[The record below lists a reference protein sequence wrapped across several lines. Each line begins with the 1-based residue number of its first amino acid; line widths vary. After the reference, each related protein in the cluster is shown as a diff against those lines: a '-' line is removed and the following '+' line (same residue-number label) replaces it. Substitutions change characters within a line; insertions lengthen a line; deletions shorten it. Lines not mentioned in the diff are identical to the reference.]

1 MGLAIFFVTI
11 IVMVASLLFFP
22 TIKIHFKFSSYW
34 IIVLLGATLMLI
46 TGTVYFRDL
55 ITSLTAETGMNPLKL
70 VTLFISMTIISIFLD
85 EVGFFRWL
93 ALYLLNKIKGN
104 QTSLF
109 FLIYLMVSIL
119 TVFTSNDVI
128 ILTFTP
134 LISYFTKA
142 AKIKPLPY
150 LIGILTAANT
160 WSITLII
167 GNPTNIYLAVN
178 QGVDFLSYLKVMWLP
193 GLIAGL
199 SGLLSVYIIFRKDLK
214 EPMVPVHEESRIESP
229 FLAITGV
236 IFVLATILLLAISN
250 FINMEMWFITL
261 IMAIALTII
270 SLVYIIIKRI
280 SIKPL
285 SATYK
290 RAPWNFLPL
299 ILGMFVLL
307 EGVKQ
312 GNYINSL
319 ALILGK
325 GNTVLSYGLA
335 SYLLSNLMNNQPTSM
350 LFSMIL
356 GNTANASIQA
366 TYASIIG
373 SNLGVLLTPLGA
385 LAGLMWMDL
394 LAKQDIKLTFF
405 GYIKKCTL
413 IGIITLIA
421 SLSAL
426 LIVL

>member
-1 MGLAIFFVTI
+1 M
-11 IVMVASLLFFP
+11 
-22 TIKIHFKFSSYW
+22 
-34 IIVLLGATLMLI
+34 
-46 TGTVYFRDL
+46 
-55 ITSLTAETGMNPLKL
+55 
-70 VTLFISMTIISIFLD
+70 
-85 EVGFFRWL
+85 
-93 ALYLLNKIKGN
+93 
-104 QTSLF
+104 
-109 FLIYLMVSIL
+109 
-119 TVFTSNDVI
+119 FTSNDVI